1 MRRKKCND
9 CGGGD
14 GVLVFE
20 KYPIPDMLKEPE
32 QETLSDH
39 IDWGGIGEVIVIGA
53 AAGLGVLALAAV
65 ATASAPVA
73 AGAAAVIVVSS
84 VIIGN
89 TSDNK
94 EA

>member
-1 MRRKKCND
+1 MRRKNCND

-14 GVLVFE
+14 GILVFE
-20 KYPIPDMLKEPE
+20 KYPIPAMLKEPE
-32 QETLSDH
+32 QESLFDN
-39 IDWGGIGEVIVIGA
+39 IDWGKIGEVFVIGA
-53 AAGLGVLALAAV
+53 AAGLGMLALAA
-65 ATASAPVA
+65 SSPA
-73 AGAAAVIVVSS
+73 AVGAAAVIVVSS

>member
-1 MRRKKCND
+1 M
-9 CGGGD
+9 
-14 GVLVFE
+14 FE

>member
-1 MRRKKCND
+1 MEYWCLK
-9 CGGGD
+9 
-14 GVLVFE
+14 
-20 KYPIPDMLKEPE
+20 IPYSRHAQGTRTRIPFRSYRL
-32 QETLSDH
+32 
-39 IDWGGIGEVIVIGA
+39 GGIGEVIVIGA